1 MVVLK
6 PQPNAPLET
15 IYEESGSFN
24 TSLVSMHHP
33 LHNHIYNTQGTIN
46 GLISARSIPPVN
58 FYKQRAATG
67 NQHKPPIEVRFRDGS
82 KRFIHPGKTATMIIN
97 RRNVIN
103 SSNKN
108 LSSKTISHLKP
119 PQIYNSHRNKEN
131 IQSRPHSIVL
141 TIITANDL
149 KRIGLTPTDSS
160 SPDTSTTPMST
171 PSAPKMMA
179 NQSQSILTQSI
190 STSTMGTMKSRKSN
204 FKVSFAPL
212 PPMTPIQ
219 TTSNSSTSTNQTAS
233 ILSHLSSQEQSN
245 SMSDSQNTTVSQS
258 ISTNNTNPTL
268 SLPNSKASIPSSQIV
283 SSTGKNEKNT
293 SPNANKSQK
302 QIPQPNTTVHIGGG
316 SHSAFRPFLKRMH
329 FSPKTIPIAMR
340 TSLAINGTTY
350 QPPQQQQQQQ
360 QMIPYTQFRKQQFS
374 AIPSSHITKI
384 PVKTI
389 STQNENLSNYRQQQS
404 IIANN
409 NNINII
415 NNALNLRNVLN
426 ISSKPGNTF
435 SLALKPNTHWYN
447 IASNHITDIPRLA
460 QAYAS
465 IPLRITLPV
474 VTPTHNQKLLV
485 KHNIGLEQRLLN
497 AGLSPE
503 TIALYERILDVA
515 ENRPTSLLSPPKIID
530 QNPYRSLL

>member
-1 MVVLK
+1 
-6 PQPNAPLET
+6 
-15 IYEESGSFN
+15 
-24 TSLVSMHHP
+24 VSMHHP

-179 NQSQSILTQSI
+179 AQSQSILTQSI

-219 TTSNSSTSTNQTAS
+219 TTSNPSTSTNQTAS
-233 ILSHLSSQEQSN
+233 ILSQLSSQEQSN

-258 ISTNNTNPTL
+258 LSTNNTNPTL
-268 SLPNSKASIPSSQIV
+268 SLPNSKASIASSQIV

-329 FSPKTIPIAMR
+329 FSPKTIP
-340 TSLAINGTTY
+340 
-350 QPPQQQQQQQ
+350 
-360 QMIPYTQFRKQQFS
+360 
-374 AIPSSHITKI
+374 
-384 PVKTI
+384 
-389 STQNENLSNYRQQQS
+389 
-404 IIANN
+404 
-409 NNINII
+409 
-415 NNALNLRNVLN
+415 
-426 ISSKPGNTF
+426 
-435 SLALKPNTHWYN
+435 
-447 IASNHITDIPRLA
+447 
-460 QAYAS
+460 
-465 IPLRITLPV
+465 
-474 VTPTHNQKLLV
+474 
-485 KHNIGLEQRLLN
+485 
-497 AGLSPE
+497 
-503 TIALYERILDVA
+503 
-515 ENRPTSLLSPPKIID
+515 
-530 QNPYRSLL
+530 